1 MENLRHYYD
10 VVYKITMLTG
20 AWPYLKP
27 TARILRVGLVTL
39 TIITIFIPQI
49 AYQFTCKSNLQC
61 TFESMTSYLLTIVAL
76 IKVYTI
82 QLNNYK
88 MKDLTQHL
96 VVDWKTEKTP
106 EQLKIMKLYANTS
119 RQLCLIYVAYVLSGV
134 IIFFSLPLVPF
145 ILDVMWPLNQSR
157 PVISPYPGYYF
168 VDTREYFFKIFWHSI
183 ISWEIIFTAVVAH
196 DCLLMTY
203 VEHICSMFTMVGLDY
218 ESLFSN
224 CDKAMEIT
232 NNYKEICRKKVVL
245 LVHAHKEALR
255 LVELL
260 ENTFSIPF
268 AIQMLLAIIGM
279 SVTLLQITQQNDI
292 IKSCR
297 YTLYVVGQLIHLFW
311 FSFEGQKLIDH
322 SLQMSDK
329 IYNSSWYEVSASSQ
343 KLIILVMM
351 RSTRPSVLS
360 AGKIFIFSLE
370 SFTTALQTS
379 MSYFTVL
386 ATV

>member
-1 MENLRHYYD
+1 
-10 VVYKITMLTG
+10 
-20 AWPYLKP
+20 
-27 TARILRVGLVTL
+27 
-39 TIITIFIPQI
+39 
-49 AYQFTCKSNLQC
+49 
-61 TFESMTSYLLTIVAL
+61 
-76 IKVYTI
+76 
-82 QLNNYK
+82 

-279 SVTLLQITQQNDI
+279 SVTLLQVRIRDKRKKKPFFMYKSLEDSFSFFFFSKITQQNDI

-329 IYNSSWYEVSASSQ
+329 
-343 KLIILVMM
+343 M
-351 RSTRPSVLS
+351 
-360 AGKIFIFSLE
+360 
-370 SFTTALQTS
+370 
-379 MSYFTVL
+379 
-386 ATV
+386 